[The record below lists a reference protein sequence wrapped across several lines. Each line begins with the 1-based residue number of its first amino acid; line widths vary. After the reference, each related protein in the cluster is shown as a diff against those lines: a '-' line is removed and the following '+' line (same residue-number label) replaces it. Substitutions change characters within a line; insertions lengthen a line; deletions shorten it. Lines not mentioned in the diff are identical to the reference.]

1 MLSIDNEIL
10 TESISEVLEKM
21 AFMMLMPPEEPLP
34 SPEQSI
40 RVTMRFTGLVS
51 GQIDLLAGNE
61 LIEMMA
67 ANFMGVEPDDP
78 EANDKRVDAFKEILN
93 TVCGVLLPRLAS
105 SPADVFDIT
114 IPEAQEINTPEEW
127 DALIQENDAIV
138 MDCDFNPLAFWINE
152 S

>member
-1 MLSIDNEIL
+1 MLKIDNDIL

-34 SPEQSI
+34 NPEQSI
-40 RVTMRFTGLVS
+40 RATICFSGVVS
-51 GQIDLLAGNE
+51 GQINLLAGNE

-78 EANDKRVDAFKEILN
+78 EANEKRTDAFKEILN
-93 TVCGVLLPRLAS
+93 TVCGVLLPKLAS

-114 IPEAQEINTPEEW
+114 IPEAHEINTQEEW
-127 DALIQENDAIV
+127 DTLIKENDAVI
-138 MDCDFNPLAFWINE
+138 MDCDFNPLAFWISE
-152 S
+152 A